1 MRDDNIKSETQKKS
15 KLKRDRDRDRDIL
28 KRGVREFRIRA
39 ARDPDLTASI
49 TFPFS
54 FQSNSQYDQTSGLQG
69 FTRVGGK
76 GGSKKE

>member
-1 MRDDNIKSETQKKS
+1 MRDDNTKSETQKKS
-15 KLKRDRDRDRDIL
+15 KWKRDRDRDRDRDIL

-49 TFPFS
+49 TYPFS

-69 FTRVGGK
+69 FTRVRGK
-76 GGSKKE
+76 GGE